1 MHRIA
6 VILLC
11 LAALPRSYGDTQLPI
26 DVAWLPVTD
35 GERNMK
41 TPVVEKDAGVEAIFW
56 RVHVRDE
63 LLGSQ
68 ELQRVFYNY
77 VRLKIFDEK
86 GREKASTI
94 ELPFGDKTH
103 IIYVYGRTI
112 KADGTE
118 LELKKDSVFER
129 DLVRAGRR
137 RSKVKAFAMPGVE
150 PGAIVEYR
158 WKEILS
164 DSHIMYTRLQFSREY
179 PVQKVTYFLQALPG
193 RYTRYEMFSLP
204 FNCKPS
210 PLKEGNDGFWST
222 TLENVPAFREEPMM
236 PGEASVR
243 PWVLLCY
250 RENGKFPEPEKYW
263 NSAGKEMYNE
273 SLKQALKP
281 SDEVKRAASGAVE
294 GAPTDEKKVAA
305 LIHYI
310 RKNLRDLFS
319 SQVTEAERAKI
330 LKEMPQ
336 NRWRT
341 SGEVLKSGVG
351 AASELNTLFASM
363 ASCVGLE
370 ARPAMVADREDIAF
384 VPQLADRYFL
394 PNVDMAVN
402 IAGRWRL
409 YDVSARLLPS
419 TMISWREEGMKALL
433 SDPKKPVFIESPTSP
448 PEASMGLRSAKLT
461 LSEDGTI
468 EGDIDQEYSGHMA
481 LDRRYEMEGEAEAR
495 RLESLKEH
503 LTKIFADA
511 EVSGARVE
519 NADDAEQP
527 LKLHCHIKIPGYAQR
542 TGKRILLQ
550 PLFFQRGV
558 PPLFAATERRY
569 PIDLHYAWQEQDT
582 ISIALPAGFA
592 LDHAESPGPL
602 SFGAPGSYEL
612 KMSVK
617 GGKELICVRGLTFG
631 RGGALAFAAAA
642 YPKVKNVFDEIRRR
656 DDVTISLKQA
666 PQAGTQ

>member
-1 MHRIA
+1 MHKLAI
-6 VILLC
+6 VLLC
-11 LAALPRSYGDTQLPI
+11 LSALPRFYGDTQLPI

-35 GERNMK
+35 AERNMK
-41 TPVVEKDAGVEAIFW
+41 TPVVDKNAGVEALFW

-63 LLGSQ
+63 LIGSRD
-68 ELQRVFYNY
+68 LQRVFYNY

-86 GREKASTI
+86 GKEKASTI
-94 ELPFGDKTH
+94 ELPFGGKTH
-103 IIYVYGRTI
+103 IIYVYGRTT

-129 DLVRAGRR
+129 DLVRAGGR

-164 DSHIMYTRLQFSREY
+164 DSHIMYTRLQFQREY
-179 PVQKVTYFLQALPG
+179 PIQKVTYFLLPLPG
-193 RYTRYEMFSLP
+193 RYTTYEMFSLP

-210 PLKEGNDGFWST
+210 ALKRENDDFWST
-222 TLENVPAFREEPMM
+222 TLENVPAFRAEPMM

-250 RENGKFPEPEKYW
+250 REHGKFPEPEKYW
-263 NSAGKEMYNE
+263 NNAGKEMYND
-273 SLKQALKP
+273 SLRQALKP
-281 SDEVKRAASGAVE
+281 NDDVKRAASSAVE
-294 GAPTDEKKVAA
+294 GATTDEKKVRA
-305 LIHYI
+305 LIRYI
-310 RKNLRDLFS
+310 RKNLRDLFG
-319 SQVTEAERAKI
+319 SQVTEAERSKI
-330 LKEMPQ
+330 LKELPQ

-341 SGEVLKSGVG
+341 SGEVLKSGIG
-351 AASELNTLFASM
+351 APNELNTLFASM

-384 VPQLADRYFL
+384 VPELADRYFL
-394 PNVDMAVN
+394 SNVDMAVN
-402 IAGRWRL
+402 IGGKWQL

-448 PEASMGLRSAKLT
+448 PDASTGLRSAKLT

-468 EGDIDQEYSGHMA
+468 EGEIDQEYSGHMA
-481 LDRRYEMEGEAEAR
+481 VDRRYEMEGEAEAR
-495 RLESLKEH
+495 RLERLKEH
-503 LTKIFADA
+503 FTKIFPDA
-511 EVSGARVE
+511 EVSGARIE
-519 NADDAEQP
+519 NADDAEQG

-542 TGKRILLQ
+542 TGKRILIQ
-550 PLFFQRGV
+550 PLLFQRGM

-582 ISIALPAGFA
+582 ISIALPSGFA
-592 LDHAESPGPL
+592 LDHAENPGAL
-602 SFGAPGSYEL
+602 AFGAPGSYEL
-612 KMSVK
+612 QMSVK
-617 GGKELICVRGLTFG
+617 GGRELICVRGLTFG
-631 RGGALAFAAAA
+631 KGGALAFAAAA
-642 YPKVKNVFDEIRRR
+642 YPKVKNVFDEIHRR

-666 PQAGTQ
+666 QQAGTP

>member
-1 MHRIA
+1 LHKLAIL
-6 VILLC
+6 LLC
-11 LAALPRSYGDTQLPI
+11 LSASPRFYGDTQIPI

-35 GERNMK
+35 AERNMK
-41 TPVVEKDAGVEAIFW
+41 TPLVEKDAGVEALFW

-68 ELQRVFYNY
+68 ELQRVFYHY

-86 GREKASTI
+86 GKEKASTI

-103 IIYVYGRTI
+103 IIYVYGRTV

-137 RSKVKAFAMPGVE
+137 RSKMKAFAMPGVE

-164 DSHIMYTRLQFSREY
+164 DSHIMYTRLQFQREY
-179 PVQKVTYFLQALPG
+179 PVQKVTYFLMPLPG
-193 RYTRYEMFSLP
+193 RYTSFEMFSLP

-210 PLKEGNDGFWST
+210 ALKQENNGFWST

-236 PGEASVR
+236 PGEACVR

-250 RENGKFPEPEKYW
+250 RANGRFPEPEKYW
-263 NSAGKEMYNE
+263 NNAGKEMYNDY
-273 SLKQALKP
+273 LRQALKP
-281 SDEVKRAASGAVE
+281 NDDVKRAAAGAVE
-294 GAPTDEKKVAA
+294 GAATDDQKIGA
-305 LIHYI
+305 LIRYI
-310 RKNLRDLFS
+310 RKNLRDLFG

-330 LKEMPQ
+330 LQDLPK
-336 NRWRT
+336 NRWRN
-341 SGEVLKSGVG
+341 SGEVLKSGIG
-351 AASELNTLFASM
+351 GSGELNTLFASM

-370 ARPAMVADREDIAF
+370 ARPAMVADREDITF

-394 PNVDMAVN
+394 PNIDMAVN
-402 IAGRWRL
+402 IAGKWQL

-419 TMISWREEGMKALL
+419 TMVSWREEGMQALI

-448 PEASMGLRSAKLT
+448 PEASISRRSAKLT
-461 LSEDGTI
+461 LSEDGTV
-468 EGDIDQEYSGHMA
+468 EGEIDQEYSGHMA
-481 LDRRYEMEGEAEAR
+481 LDRRYAMEGEAKVR
-495 RLESLKEH
+495 RLERLKEH
-503 LTKIFADA
+503 FTTIFPDA
-511 EVSGARVE
+511 EVSGARIE
-519 NADDAEQP
+519 NADDAEQA

-569 PIDLHYAWQEQDT
+569 SIDLHYAWQEQDT

-592 LDHAESPGPL
+592 LDHAENPGAL
-602 SFGAPGSYEL
+602 SFGAPGAYEL

-617 GGKELICVRGLTFG
+617 GGRELICTRGLTFG
-631 RGGALAFAAAA
+631 KGGTLAFEAAA
-642 YPKVKNVFDEIRRR
+642 YPKVKNVFDEIHRR

-666 PQAGTQ
+666 PQAGAQ